1 MQNDFLY
8 PNPHNVVIFAENH
21 DTNRINDFYPLIE
34 NYKQLLSVLL
44 TLRGI
49 PQIYYGSEIGMT
61 GKKELGDGDIRRD
74 FPGGWPDD
82 QQNAFLKSE
91 RTPRQTGY
99 FEFTKKLLQWR
110 KTNTAVHFGKT
121 LHYIPQNDVYVY
133 FRYTEQERVM
143 VVVNNNKSPQNL
155 NLERFKEGI
164 ANYTQAIE
172 VSSQNSYSLTS
183 TLDIPAETVLIL
195 ELSL

>member
-1 MQNDFLY
+1 M
-8 PNPHNVVIFAENH
+8 
-21 DTNRINDFYPLIE
+21 
-34 NYKQLLSVLL
+34 
-44 TLRGI
+44 
-49 PQIYYGSEIGMT
+49 
-61 GKKELGDGDIRRD
+61 
-74 FPGGWPDD
+74 
-82 QQNAFLKSE
+82 
-91 RTPRQTGY
+91 
-99 FEFTKKLLQWR
+99 
-110 KTNTAVHFGKT
+110 
-121 LHYIPQNDVYVY
+121 Y

>member
-1 MQNDFLY
+1 
-8 PNPHNVVIFAENH
+8 
-21 DTNRINDFYPLIE
+21 
-34 NYKQLLSVLL
+34 
-44 TLRGI
+44 
-49 PQIYYGSEIGMT
+49 
-61 GKKELGDGDIRRD
+61 
-74 FPGGWPDD
+74 
-82 QQNAFLKSE
+82 
-91 RTPRQTGY
+91 
-99 FEFTKKLLQWR
+99 
-110 KTNTAVHFGKT
+110 
-121 LHYIPQNDVYVY
+121 
-133 FRYTEQERVM
+133 M